1 MLLFVGFIIG
11 VAVTCL
17 FFYHKVSTYATRV
30 LAVLRMTSIWN
41 KMDKELIILNSKI
54 NQEDPTFINKTLSK
68 FNHFFKN

>member
-1 MLLFVGFIIG
+1 MFVGFIIG
-11 VAVTCL
+11 VAVICL
-17 FFYHKVSTYATRV
+17 FLYYEASTYVTRV